1 MLDIYYLH
9 SRINPA
15 CMCRYMRT
23 AKDADVPA
31 AAALLGTLAKHL
43 GQRREGAANAVPAL
57 IRMLQSD
64 STAAEGCRTLH
75 RIIEG
80 RPSDKS
86 ECMRIIAEGGV
97 SKLVACLAP
106 EVGSPTP

>member
-1 MLDIYYLH
+1 MK
-9 SRINPA
+9 
-15 CMCRYMRT
+15 T
-23 AKDADVPA
+23 AKDVDVPA

-57 IRMLQSD
+57 VRMMQSD

-86 ECMRIIAEGGV
+86 ECMRVIAEGGV
-97 SKLVACLAP
+97 AKLVACLAP
-106 EVGSPTP
+106 EVGFIEGHLSDRNE